1 MKNIF
6 LTLSVILFTFI
17 SCGDNPYSKDGKVD
31 PNATTTANATTAAE
45 QPKTEMS
52 FDRVLHDFGSIN
64 NGERQETTFTYTN
77 TGDKPLIVT
86 DIKSTCGCTV
96 PKNWNKSPLAPG
108 ESSTFTVNF
117 DGKGAN
123 KVSKTIN
130 VFANTPKTKE
140 SVRITAFI
148 NNPNAVK
155 QQTLPNLNK

>member
-1 MKNIF
+1 MKNIL
-6 LTLSVILFTFI
+6 LTLSLTLFTFT
-17 SCGDNPYSKDGKVD
+17 SCGNDPFSKVD
-31 PNATTTANATTAAE
+31 TKNVEVAAQRDAVSTNFAE
-45 QPKTEMS
+45 MTFNKT
-52 FDRVLHDFGSIN
+52 VHDFGTIK
-64 NGERQETTFTYTN
+64 NGAPQETTFTYTN
-77 TGDKPLIVT
+77 TGETPLVVT

-155 QQTLPNLNK
+155 QQTLPNL

>member
-1 MKNIF
+1 MKNIL
-6 LTLSVILFTFI
+6 LTLSLTLFTFT
-17 SCGDNPYSKDGKVD
+17 SCGNDPFSKVD
-31 PNATTTANATTAAE
+31 TKNVEVAAQRDAVFTNFAE
-45 QPKTEMS
+45 MTFNKT
-52 FDRVLHDFGSIN
+52 VHDFGTIK
-64 NGERQETTFTYTN
+64 NGAPQETTFTYTN
-77 TGDKPLIVT
+77 TGETPLVVT

-155 QQTLPNLNK
+155 QQTLPNL